1 MRFYTDRKLGLV
13 NAALVWGG
21 LWGAAEATA
30 GLALHL
36 AGRVVP
42 VPGLAGFLM
51 FPLGLGFLLEARRAS
66 GSDAAVPLAALTAAS
81 VKAASAFLPGVGWLF
96 VGNPALAILAQGLAV
111 YLGGSLLEGRR
122 GAAAFGWGAALAL
135 SWRLAFL
142 VLVFLLPVQK
152 GILRK
157 GWPAL
162 AWFLAADSLANGAV
176 IALAVSGT
184 GLPDRVRSALS
195 RPAFAPLAVVLGLA
209 AQAAA
214 AS

>member
-1 MRFYTDRKLGLV
+1 L
-13 NAALVWGG
+13 
-21 LWGAAEATA
+21 
-30 GLALHL
+30 
-36 AGRVVP
+36 VP

-81 VKAASAFLPGVGWLF
+81 VKAASALLPGVGWLF

-142 VLVFLLPVQK
+142 VLVFLLPMQK

-176 IALAVSGT
+176 IALAAYGP
-184 GLPDRVRSALS
+184 GLSDRARRVLY
-195 RPAFAPLAVVLGLA
+195 RPALAPLAVVLGLA

-214 AS
+214 AL

>member
-1 MRFYTDRKLGLV
+1 
-13 NAALVWGG
+13 
-21 LWGAAEATA
+21 
-30 GLALHL
+30 
-36 AGRVVP
+36 VVP

-51 FPLGLGFLLEARRAS
+51 FPLGLGFMLEARRAS
-66 GSDAAVPLAALTAAS
+66 DSDAALPLTALTAAS
-81 VKAASAFLPGVGWLF
+81 IKAASALLPGVGWLF
-96 VGNPALAILAQGLAV
+96 AGNPALAILAQGLAV
-111 YLGGSLLEGRR
+111 FLGSSILDGRR
-122 GAAAFGWGAALAL
+122 GAAAFGRGAALAL

-176 IALAVSGT
+176 IALAASGP
-184 GLPDRVRSALS
+184 GLPDRVRIALS
-195 RPAFAPLAVVLGLA
+195 RPALAPLAVALGLA

-214 AS
+214 AL